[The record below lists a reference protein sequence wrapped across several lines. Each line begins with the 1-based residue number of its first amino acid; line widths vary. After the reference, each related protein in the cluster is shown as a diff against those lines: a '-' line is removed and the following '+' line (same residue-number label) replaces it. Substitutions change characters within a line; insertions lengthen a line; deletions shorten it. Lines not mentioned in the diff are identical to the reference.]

1 MIGKYRTM
9 HGTSAVP
16 SPQMSPIRA
25 ARQVPQRSKM
35 LIRFT
40 PTHRARKN
48 SPHALRRIMIMKW
61 PEGAVCAQ
69 TSGQVCG
76 TLSGDG
82 VPRPLRDGVALI

>member
-1 MIGKYRTM
+1 
-9 HGTSAVP
+9 
-16 SPQMSPIRA
+16 
-25 ARQVPQRSKM
+25 
-35 LIRFT
+35 
-40 PTHRARKN
+40 
-48 SPHALRRIMIMKW
+48 MIMKW